1 MHEETSFDQKLQ
13 LVKETK
19 KPIAKTRLWFDMI
32 VYSLILFIVVSGYY
46 LIQRGS
52 FSLALFNQVIA
63 DVGMLLMGLSF
74 ALSGICYFWNFADH
88 YIIYRKQ
95 LGVVG
100 FAYVILHGL
109 ISLFFIPE
117 NAPILF
123 YYLEKETI
131 LAFISAFIAIS
142 IYTMMVIVSTDSMIH
157 KLGGHT
163 WRILLR
169 VGYIA
174 YVFSLLHM
182 WLNSYPFWLRYLTGQ
197 GRSPLPSFGLLT
209 FLVGVFVIVLR
220 LAVWISTSRKKEM
233 IQSSSS

>member
-1 MHEETSFDQKLQ
+1 MHEETTFDQKLQ
-13 LVKETK
+13 KLNETQ
-19 KPIAKTRLWFDMI
+19 KPTSGMRLWSDI
-32 VYSLILFIVVSGYY
+32 ILYSLILFIVVSSYY
-46 LIQRGS
+46 FIQRGS
-52 FSLALFNQVIA
+52 YDFGIFNQVLSN
-63 DVGMLLMGLSF
+63 VGMLLIGLSF

-95 LGVVG
+95 LVVVG

-163 WRILLR
+163 WRILL
-169 VGYIA
+169 
-174 YVFSLLHM
+174 
-182 WLNSYPFWLRYLTGQ
+182 
-197 GRSPLPSFGLLT
+197 
-209 FLVGVFVIVLR
+209 
-220 LAVWISTSRKKEM
+220 
-233 IQSSSS
+233 